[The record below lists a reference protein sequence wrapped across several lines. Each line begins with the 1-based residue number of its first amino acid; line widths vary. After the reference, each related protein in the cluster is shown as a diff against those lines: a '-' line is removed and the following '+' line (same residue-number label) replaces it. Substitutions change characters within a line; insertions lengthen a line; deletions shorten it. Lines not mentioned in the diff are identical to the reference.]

1 MEKNLIVF
9 DLNKNVKILLQKIDG
24 VDYSKVKANGPFEK
38 DQNILE
44 IIDGNDE
51 KDIDGMTNSYFN
63 ENNNDKN
70 DNDII
75 TVQKKENKNQDNIYS
90 RKKVKNFIFNEI
102 DEVVEE
108 NNNKND
114 SLSFLD
120 KMKIEQILLTKEY
133 KFVESK
139 DNNFLILMLVEIL
152 DKIYIIKIFL
162 FLSKYEILF
171 LYLSIYLFHHIIL
184 VNILAMFFDIK
195 TIKNI
200 WNKENYPGFGLCIG
214 YGLASCVITW
224 VIYII
229 FICSMNSEGR
239 FNQILIIKKSK
250 KFQNKTSVLEKMC
263 FNFISKTKMKIIIY
277 SIIQFIL
284 IIFFFIYLITLC
296 AVYTGTGKKIFISYG
311 IAILEIIII
320 KIVYGLVL
328 AILRYVSLSIEK
340 EGLYNFV
347 LFMDKYIV

>member
-1 MEKNLIVF
+1 MYCK
-9 DLNKNVKILLQKIDG
+9 
-24 VDYSKVKANGPFEK
+24 
-38 DQNILE
+38 
-44 IIDGNDE
+44 
-51 KDIDGMTNSYFN
+51 
-63 ENNNDKN
+63 
-70 DNDII
+70 
-75 TVQKKENKNQDNIYS
+75 
-90 RKKVKNFIFNEI
+90 
-102 DEVVEE
+102 
-108 NNNKND
+108 
-114 SLSFLD
+114 
-120 KMKIEQILLTKEY
+120 
-133 KFVESK
+133 
-139 DNNFLILMLVEIL
+139 
-152 DKIYIIKIFL
+152 
-162 FLSKYEILF
+162 
-171 LYLSIYLFHHIIL
+171 
-184 VNILAMFFDIK
+184 
-195 TIKNI
+195 KNI
-200 WNKENYPGFGLCIG
+200 WNKENYPGFGLYIG

-250 KFQNKTSVLEKMC
+250 KFQNKTPVLEKMC
-263 FNFISKTKMKIIIY
+263 FNFIYKIKIKIIIY

-328 AILRYVSLSIEK
+328 AILRYVSLSKEK